1 MMQQHASPLIQQGLI
16 RRGAGKGQ
24 IWTTCSHADCCAN
37 GIKGRLIST
46 DLMPVLA
53 QASAD
58 AHLAEHRRT
67 DKAN

>member
-1 MMQQHASPLIQQGLI
+1 MKEHPSPLLQQGII

-24 IWTTCSHADCCAN
+24 IWTTCSHPECATN
-37 GIKGRLIST
+37 GSTGLLIST

-58 AHLAEHRRT
+58 RHLAEHQRA

>member
-1 MMQQHASPLIQQGLI
+1 MSHHESPLIQQGVI
-16 RRGAGKGQ
+16 RKGAYKGQ
-24 IWTTCSHADCCAN
+24 IWTLCLHPDCAH
-37 GIKGRLIST
+37 GSTGRLVST

-58 AHLAEHRRT
+58 AHLATHQRA